1 MSPNSKDAPD
11 NQKNIAN
18 VVGKHADR
26 VMDGL
31 FSEIEDLLSGDLQE
45 KSPPGSL
52 SAAAP
57 MAARKTAPR
66 LPTEEGPIY
75 QQQPLAQTPGT
86 GIAAPAPVP
95 APTKTGGGF
104 WKKLL
109 AGTGILVL
117 LGGGGLWWLQ
127 KQGKID
133 LSAIT
138 ALGSGNNSDAQF
150 SDYLHRSFTK
160 IEGNTSAVPTVPSA
174 VEPAIPNPPAESSAV
189 PAPTAAAAASVNAS
203 FLKIVAGTPPLA
215 EFSIDG
221 KPQQLKSGDLIG
233 TSGWT
238 VGSVS
243 ITGDNEVIVKRNGE
257 IRSLKTGDKL

>member
-31 FSEIEDLLSGDLQE
+31 FSEIEELLSGDLQE

-57 MAARKTAPR
+57 MAARKTAPQS
-66 LPTEEGPIY
+66 PPVTPGSIA
-75 QQQPLAQTPGT
+75 QQQPLAQTPST
-86 GIAAPAPVP
+86 GIAAPAP

-150 SDYLHRSFTK
+150 SDYLRRSFTK
-160 IEGNTSAVPTVPSA
+160 IEGNASAVPTVPSA
-174 VEPAIPNPPAESSAV
+174 AEPAIPNPPAESSAV
-189 PAPTAAAAASVNAS
+189 PAPTAAAATVSAS
-203 FLKIVAGTPPLA
+203 FLKIIAGTPPLA

-221 KPQQLKSGDLIG
+221 QPQQLKSGDPIG

>member
-1 MSPNSKDAPD
+1 MSPNSPDAPD

-31 FSEIEDLLSGDLQE
+31 FSEIEELLSGDLQE
-45 KSPPGSL
+45 KSPPAGGSL

-57 MAARKTAPR
+57 VAARRATPPIATP
-66 LPTEEGPIY
+66 GPIY
-75 QQQPLAQTPGT
+75 QQPQPP
-86 GIAAPAPVP
+86 AAPQPVP
-95 APTKTGGGF
+95 AAPVKTGL

-117 LGGGGLWWLQ
+117 LGGGSIWWLQ
-127 KQGKID
+127 KEGKINLAA
-133 LSAIT
+133 LSS
-138 ALGSGNNSDAQF
+138 LGSGSNSDAQF
-150 SDYLHRSFTK
+150 SNYLQRSVTK
-160 IEGNTSAVPTVPSA
+160 IEGSAVPTVPSPA
-174 VEPAIPNPPAESSAV
+174 ELAIPNPPADSSAV
-189 PAPTAAAAASVNAS
+189 PTAPAAATISAS

-221 KPQQLKSGDLIG
+221 KPQQLKSGDPIG

-238 VGSVS
+238 VGSVTS
-243 ITGDNEVIVKRNGE
+243 TGDNEVIVKRNGE